1 MQMEIA
7 SQTVLA
13 RLKSSS
19 DEGSSSVSLNQIK
32 MWVVPQMGEQ
42 DQDYTINQSYFA
54 TLLNQ
59 TIIDLL
65 AKGYITSSMHDGV
78 EDGDAEMFSLTVKGA
93 RYVEE
98 LTAASV
104 EQ

>member
-7 SQTVLA
+7 SQTILA

-19 DEGSSSVSLNQIK
+19 DEGSSAVSLNQIK

-42 DQDYTINQSYFA
+42 DQEYDINPNYFA
-54 TLLNQ
+54 TLLHQ

-65 AKGYITSSMHDGV
+65 AKGYIASSLNDGI
-78 EDGDAEMFSLTVKGA
+78 EDGDAQMFSLTVKGA
-93 RYVEE
+93 RHVDE
-98 LTAASV
+98 LVAASG

>member
-1 MQMEIA
+1 MQMEIS
-7 SQTVLA
+7 SQTILA
-13 RLKSSS
+13 CLKSLS

-32 MWVVPQMGEQ
+32 MWVVPQVGEQ
-42 DQDYTINQSYFA
+42 DQDYNINQSYFA

-65 AKGYITSSMHDGV
+65 AKGYITSSVYDSI
-78 EDGDAEMFSLTVKGA
+78 EDGDAQMFSLTVKGT
-93 RYVEE
+93 RHVEE
-98 LTAASV
+98 LIAANV